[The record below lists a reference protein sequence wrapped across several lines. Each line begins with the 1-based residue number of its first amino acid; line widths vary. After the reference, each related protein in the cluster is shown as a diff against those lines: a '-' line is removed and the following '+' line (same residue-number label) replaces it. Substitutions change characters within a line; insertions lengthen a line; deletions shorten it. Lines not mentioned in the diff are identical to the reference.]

1 MINQTGMANIQF
13 IQGKFLL
20 AIIIILLLVSI
31 LLAVTNPVKEQHLQ
45 AMEDRLSG
53 KDAVTNII
61 NLGILKIKPPQYH
74 NLALISYTKV
84 NDEMASMGLL
94 GYVWVNEKVF
104 K

>member
-1 MINQTGMANIQF
+1 MHY

-20 AIIIILLLVSI
+20 AMIIVILLVAI
-31 LLAVTNPVKEQHLQ
+31 LLAVTNPVKEQHIQ

-53 KDAVTNII
+53 KDTVTSII
-61 NLGILKIKPPQYH
+61 NLGILTLKPPQYH

-84 NDEMASMGLL
+84 NDEMASFGILS
-94 GYVWVNEKVF
+94 YVWINEKVF